1 MKSENPRIE
10 SILAAITK
18 IAAGNLDTRIE
29 ISDAL
34 DEFDGVAT
42 GINMLAEEV
51 NSRIVQ
57 HEDENRQLNETIAQL
72 KNVKARLSDSEHI
85 FSQVFQTSPDSISIS
100 RLDSGEFV
108 EVNRSF
114 ETLTGYTRDE
124 LIGKTVYKLG
134 LWTDKRVRE
143 KLAKQLKEKGV
154 VVNLESDFKV
164 KDGSIIRGLMSASL
178 LKSMMYRIYWPLAG
192 ILPREGRPM
201 RCNRSCTIFPMRSTS
216 AKT

>member
-51 NSRIVQ
+51 NSRIAQ
-57 HEDENRQLNETIAQL
+57 HEDENKQLNETIAQL
-72 KNVKARLSDSEHI
+72 KKVKAQLSDSEHI

-108 EVNRSF
+108 EVNRNLSTKMKIPLIDQYEYFSPFYKNDPENYTKIMLDGLHVNPIGNAIMGIIATRLFSLPDPYFLDKSF
-114 ETLTGYTRDE
+114 WE
-124 LIGKTVYKLG
+124 
-134 LWTDKRVRE
+134 
-143 KLAKQLKEKGV
+143 
-154 VVNLESDFKV
+154 NV
-164 KDGSIIRGLMSASL
+164 KKFLLLMS
-178 LKSMMYRIYWPLAG
+178 K
-192 ILPREGRPM
+192 LPSKIPYPEK
-201 RCNRSCTIFPMRSTS
+201 NEE
-216 AKT
+216 